1 MRIAFFYHSL
11 ISDWNHGNAHFLRGV
26 AEELQTRGHHVAIYE
41 PRHGWSLQNL
51 LAEHGKKPIAEFER
65 AYPHLRSRFYDPET
79 LDLDKALADIDLVI
93 VHEWNDHAL
102 VRRIGAHRQRT
113 GRYKL
118 LFHDTHHRSLTD
130 SHSIQAYHL
139 DDYDGVL
146 AFGRVVRDRYL
157 RQRWTKRAWIW
168 HEAADARIFRPLPE
182 TPRIGDLVWVG
193 NWGDEERSAQL
204 HEFLF
209 EPVKRLG
216 LDAQVHGVR
225 YPQHAQAALAAA
237 GIRYKGWAPNY
248 RVPEVFASFKV
259 TVHIPRQ
266 PYVKALPG
274 IPTIRIFEALACGIP
289 LVCSPW
295 HDVEGLFNPGK
306 DYLVVHD
313 GDEMTEKLRFL
324 LNEPAAAQE
333 LAEHGLRTLRAAHT
347 CAHRTDELLGFCEEL
362 EIDTSPDKR
371 LVAKLRRKTILEG
384 A

>member
-1 MRIAFFYHSL
+1 MRIALFYHSL
-11 ISDWNHGNAHFLRGV
+11 VSDWNHGNAHFLRGV
-26 AEELQTRGHHVAIYE
+26 AAELQERGHHVFIYE
-41 PRHGWSLQNL
+41 PRNGWSLQNL
-51 LAEHGKKPIAEFER
+51 VAEHGSGPVAEFEN
-65 AYPHLRSRFYDPET
+65 AYPTLRSRFYDPET
-79 LDLDKALADIDLVI
+79 LDLDKALSGMDLVI

-102 VRRIGAHRQRT
+102 VRRIGAHRRKSSHYQ
-113 GRYKL
+113 L

-130 SHSIQAYHL
+130 SKGIQDYHL

-157 RQRWTKRAWIW
+157 HRRWAKRAWIW
-168 HEAADARIFRPLPE
+168 HEAADTRLFHPHPE
-182 TPRIGDLVWVG
+182 VAPDEDLVWVG

-216 LDAQVHGVR
+216 LHAQIYGVR

-237 GIRYKGWAPNY
+237 GIRYNGWTPNY
-248 RVPEVFASFKV
+248 RVPLVFARFKL

-289 LVCSPW
+289 MICSPW

-306 DYLVVHD
+306 DYLMVNN
-313 GDEMTEKLRFL
+313 GDEMVAQMRFL

-333 LAEHGLRTLRAAHT
+333 LAAHGLRTLRAAHT
-347 CAHRTDELLGFCEEL
+347 CAHRAEELLQICEEL
-362 EIDTSPDKR
+362 EIDTRPEKQ
-371 LVAKLRRKTILEG
+371 VAARSRRKSILEG